1 MLDSFLKDDVVYAII
16 EAIEILS
23 SDSPTD
29 LEVIISYVLSRIDHL
44 PYSEEEVKQY
54 IRNWFRYHKD
64 KGDIPETIIGGIK
77 QYLQ

>member
-1 MLDSFLKDDVVYAII
+1 MLDRSLKNNVEYAIV

-29 LEVIISYVLSRIDHL
+29 LEVIISYVLSRIDFR
-44 PYSEEEVKQY
+44 PYSEKEIKRY

-77 QYLQ
+77 QYW

>member
-1 MLDSFLKDDVVYAII
+1 MIDRLLKNDVEHAIF

-29 LEVIISYVLSRIDHL
+29 LVVIISYVLSRIGF
-44 PYSEEEVKQY
+44 PPCSEEDIKQY

-64 KGDIPETIIGGIK
+64 KGDIHETIIGGRK
-77 QYLQ
+77 HYF